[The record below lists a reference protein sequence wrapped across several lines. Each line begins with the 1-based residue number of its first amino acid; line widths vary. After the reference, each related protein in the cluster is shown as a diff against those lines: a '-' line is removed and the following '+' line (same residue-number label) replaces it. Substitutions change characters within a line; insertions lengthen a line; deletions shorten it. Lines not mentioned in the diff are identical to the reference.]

1 MALLPPRVF
10 LSPRIP
16 RAVWTTV
23 RGRPMEHMRR
33 VPLALQWMLEVWQ
46 AEYTWYWY
54 ARLLNDKGVGLLTL
68 GPYAS
73 AAEAAGAVMMDLSKH
88 KYGYLDAVTAHQ
100 HSEDTQ
106 PPAVVAPA
114 PLAPWHEYG
123 TGHLPGTPELPPVT
137 PGLL

>member
-1 MALLPPRVF
+1 MALLPPRAF

-16 RAVWTTV
+16 RGVGQ
-23 RGRPMEHMRR
+23 GRQMEHMRR
-33 VPLALQWMLEVWQ
+33 VPLASQWMLEVWQ

-54 ARLLNDKGVGLLTL
+54 ARVVNDAGAGLLTL

-88 KYGYLDAVTAHQ
+88 KYGYLDAVTAHP
-100 HSEDTQ
+100 HPEDAQ
-106 PPAVVAPA
+106 PPAIVAPA
-114 PLAPWHEYG
+114 PPAPWHEYG
-123 TGHLPGTPELPPVT
+123 TGHLPGTSELPPVT